1 MRGFKSKKWTVLAM
15 LYDAW
20 QNIYVKVLNNKN
32 TKDIDRLVRLSG
44 DVASASEM
52 VEKEIEE
59 TLKQAD
65 NEKYLRAQRLMKEM
79 FEDLN
84 ESIKSVVEVPIH
96 K

>member
-65 NEKYLRAQRLMKEM
+65 NEKYLRAQEILKEM
-79 FEDLN
+79 FIELN
-84 ESIKSVVEVPIH
+84 ESFTKVINVP
-96 K
+96 KP